1 MLKTNFNPND
11 YVCASQVSATVVG
24 NITVSTVRLP
34 KTKGDADRWETCL
47 FDDTNQ
53 SRQSRSD
60 VVATYI
66 TRFDAQIGHE
76 RIVLALNFMNDTGK

>member
-11 YVCASQVSATVVG
+11 YVCSQQVRVDVVG

-34 KTKGDADRWETCL
+34 KMKGDADRWETCL

-53 SRQSRSD
+53 SRSD
-60 VVATYI
+60 VVAQYI
-66 TRFDAQIGHE
+66 TRFDAQVGHE
-76 RIVLALNFMNDTGK
+76 RILLALRFANGD

>member
-34 KTKGDADRWETCL
+34 KMKGDADRWETCL
-47 FDDTNQ
+47 FDDIN
-53 SRQSRSD
+53 QSRSD
-60 VVATYI
+60 VVAMYI
-66 TRFDAQIGHE
+66 TRFDAQVGHE
-76 RIVLALNFMNDTGK
+76 RIVAALNFMNDAGK